1 MKLLELINTLNT
13 LRYDNSPSYK
23 VIQSKQKELLE
34 IISGSTD
41 IKKINSN
48 MINKLIKA
56 WQAKGNTS
64 NTINSKLAYISS
76 LLTYAWRNNLIEHK
90 PYIPTLK
97 ITSTKDKFLT
107 DDEIQL
113 MTNYCEEKQL
123 QQLYN
128 IIITGLN
135 TGMRINEILNL
146 TWDNI
151 DNNYIRIWKN
161 KTSKPTS
168 IPMNDKLIDLYN
180 SIRANSE
187 AQEHEL
193 IYSYSYSQV
202 NYQFSLLKH
211 TLGMS
216 NEITLHT
223 LRHTFCSKLVQ
234 KNIPLTTIQ
243 QLANHKSYKTTLRYA
258 HLANKQLEDAVN
270 CL

>member
-13 LRYDNSPSYK
+13 LRYNNSPSYK

-34 IISGSTD
+34 IISGNTQ
-41 IKKINSN
+41 
-48 MINKLIKA
+48 INKIDNKVINRYIKRLRD
-56 WQAKGNTS
+56 KGNS
-64 NTINSKLAYISS
+64 DATINSKLALLSA
-76 LLTYAWRNNLIEHK
+76 LLTYAYKNNLIQFK
-90 PYIPTLK
+90 PYIPTFK
-97 ITSTKDKFLT
+97 VSAIKDRFLT
-107 DDEIQL
+107 DDEIQAISD
-113 MTNYCEEKQL
+113 YCKDKQL
-123 QQLYN
+123 SQLYN

-146 TWDNI
+146 TWNNI

-168 IPMNDKLIDLYN
+168 IPMNDKLIQLYN
-180 SIRANSE
+180 SIRANSQ
-187 AQEHEL
+187 AQEHGL
-193 IYSYSYSQV
+193 IYSYNYSQV
-202 NYQFSLLKH
+202 NYQFKLLKQE
-211 TLGMS
+211 LGMS
-216 NEITLHT
+216 DEITIHT